1 MGVGSLRNMILAMM
15 VLLKGAFMIDREEY
29 LSPDVEYEGD
39 TVQLSFVF
47 IKTDGPWHFGDEEG
61 VHLLIKRPSVEQIHN
76 IHDNI
81 SEKNVLMAHKKG
93 LYRFCFTNKSPHCEY
108 FGRMIS
114 RFRIPSMK

>member
-1 MGVGSLRNMILAMM
+1 MILAMM

-61 VHLLIKRPSVEQIHN
+61 VHLLVI
-76 IHDNI
+76 
-81 SEKNVLMAHKKG
+81 
-93 LYRFCFTNKSPHCEY
+93 LYFYREEILFYLALLHHIY
-108 FGRMIS
+108 
-114 RFRIPSMK
+114 